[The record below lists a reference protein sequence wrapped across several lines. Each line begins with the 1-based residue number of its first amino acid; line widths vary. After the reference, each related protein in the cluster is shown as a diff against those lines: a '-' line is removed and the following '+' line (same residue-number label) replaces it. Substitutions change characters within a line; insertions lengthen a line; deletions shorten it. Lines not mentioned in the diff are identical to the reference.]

1 MNEMKT
7 EKTVTEKE
15 ITIRLDDV
23 AADAG
28 TSVSLRRGWEADTIP
43 SGAGTVMPRSDG
55 SRARRMMRAA
65 FALEAAAVTRRISP
79 WMAGTADSDALTV
92 KTMANE
98 SFASLLEGL
107 LRETIASAVV
117 ARMSESA
124 RHPLA
129 ASDRE
134 KADLAMERLV
144 TLFTP
149 RP

>member
-15 ITIRLDDV
+15 IIIRLDDV

-28 TSVSLRRGWEADTIP
+28 TSVSLRRGWEADTV
-43 SGAGTVMPRSDG
+43 SSAGGTVMPRSDG

-65 FALEAAAVTRRISP
+65 FVLEAAAVARRISP
-79 WMAGTADSDALTV
+79 WTAVTVDSDALTV
-92 KTMANE
+92 KTMANK

-107 LRETIASAVV
+107 LRETIAAAVV

-149 RP
+149 RS

>member
-15 ITIRLDDV
+15 IIIRLDDV

-28 TSVSLRRGWEADTIP
+28 TLVSLRRGWEADTV
-43 SGAGTVMPRSDG
+43 SSAGGTVMPRSDG
-55 SRARRMMRAA
+55 SRARRMMRVA
-65 FALEAAAVTRRISP
+65 FALEAAAVARRISP
-79 WMAGTADSDALTV
+79 WTAGTADSDTLTV

-107 LRETIASAVV
+107 LRETIAATVV

-134 KADLAMERLV
+134 KADLTLERLV